1 MHFIRIIQAATKSTT
16 RTKKLTNKPSKALP
30 KTAPKRN
37 LTKNTT
43 KGIKPD
49 KNSVKTRNKQVNRRF
64 KIQKPQ
70 GIYPLQD
77 VSLPVFE
84 DLLEQGFNKAT
95 FIAHPHACSYCKK
108 RSGMTWDL
116 YQFISN
122 LQYDAPIFEKAAH
135 VNAQSKIKVW
145 DSTNNLDPVYVN
157 YAGDISYT
165 S

>member
-1 MHFIRIIQAATKSTT
+1 MHFIRIIRATTKSTI

-30 KTAPKRN
+30 KTAPKQD

-70 GIYPLQD
+70 GVYPLQD
-77 VSLPVFE
+77 VSLPVLQ
-84 DLLEQGFNKAT
+84 DLLEQGYDTAT
-95 FIAHPHACSYCKK
+95 FVAHPNACAYCKK
-108 RSGMTWDL
+108 RNGMTWKL
-116 YQFISN
+116 SQFISN

-135 VNAQSKIKVW
+135 VNAQSQIKVS
-145 DSTNNLDPVYVN
+145 DSKGELPDVFVN
-157 YAGDISYT
+157 YNGDIYE
-165 S
+165 

>member
-30 KTAPKRN
+30 KTAPKRD

-77 VSLPVFE
+77 VSTNTFE
-84 DLLEQGFNKAT
+84 ELKEQGYNRCT
-95 FIAHPHACSYCKK
+95 FVAWSGACKFCKK
-108 RSGMTWDL
+108 LNGKTWTLDNFL
-116 YQFISN
+116 KTT
-122 LQYDAPIFEKAAH
+122 QYLAPIFSHSH
-135 VNAQSKIKVW
+135 VNAQSEIKVW
-145 DSTNNLDPVYVN
+145 DVKGELPDVFVN
-157 YAGDISYT
+157 YNGDMHE
-165 S
+165 